1 MDLLNSN
8 NLVEILIAVA
18 VFDIKRRALALTV

>member
-18 VFDIKRRALALTV
+18 VFDIKRCALALAV

>member
-8 NLVEILIAVA
+8 NLAEILIAVA
-18 VFDIKRRALALTV
+18 VFDIKRRALALAV